1 MENKNLK
8 VENIVAKILGAK
20 TSRLDVISIDDG
32 TAIGN
37 FQRVKAISDNIVNN
51 SVDYTQQ
58 LGQIYPTI
66 IKDIVCID
74 DRYYDGVGLEMDGL
88 DKAIPLSGLGLQS
101 YCNLTGVNAGYARK
115 CLAAG
120 KAELLIKNFWEWHKG
135 LNLDKNVFVRTAYNQ
150 VNALLSDRYTQFDDN
165 EVLDCVYDV
174 LGPSREYVIK
184 NYSVTPAMLNLRI
197 VSRNKINVRGD
208 ELSFGFDIKNSG
220 IGKSSVEISIII
232 FRWICSNGLIVGGGK
247 GYVLKQR
254 HVAVD
259 RESLIREFTTMLD
272 SSPLIVEEIKE
283 TINKSMDVQLNS
295 KEMQRI
301 IDELKHSGVLEGAA
315 RSVEQYI
322 EPGAEGTLWG
332 VVNGI
337 TRASHNYS
345 LETRLQME
353 KQAGIILSKYS
364 A

>member
-8 VENIVAKILGAK
+8 VENIVSKILGSK
-20 TSRLDVISIDDG
+20 TNKMDVISIDDG
-32 TAIGN
+32 NAIGN
-37 FQRVKAISDNIVNN
+37 FQTVKSISDRLLAN
-51 SVDYTQQ
+51 SQDYTQQ
-58 LGQIYPTI
+58 LGLIYPTI
-66 IKDIVCID
+66 IEDAVCID
-74 DRYYDGVGLEMDGL
+74 GRYYSGVGLDIEGVCG
-88 DKAIPLSGLGLQS
+88 ITPLSNLGLQS

-120 KAELLIKNFWEWHKG
+120 KADLLVQNFWEWHKS
-135 LNLDKNVFVRTAYNQ
+135 LDLDKKMFVRTAYGQ
-150 VNALLSDRYTQFDDN
+150 INALLSDRYTQFDDN

-174 LGPSREYVIK
+174 LGPRREYVVK
-184 NYSVTPAMLNLRI
+184 NYSITPSMLNLRV
-197 VSRNKINVRGD
+197 VSRNKINIRGD

-272 SSPLIVEEIKE
+272 NSPAIVEEIKE
-283 TINKSMDVQLNS
+283 TINKSMDVPLNS

-315 RSVEQYI
+315 RKVEEYI
-322 EPGAEGTLWG
+322 EPEQQGTLWG

-337 TRASHNYS
+337 TRASQNYS

-353 KQAGIILSKYS
+353 KQAGVILSKYS